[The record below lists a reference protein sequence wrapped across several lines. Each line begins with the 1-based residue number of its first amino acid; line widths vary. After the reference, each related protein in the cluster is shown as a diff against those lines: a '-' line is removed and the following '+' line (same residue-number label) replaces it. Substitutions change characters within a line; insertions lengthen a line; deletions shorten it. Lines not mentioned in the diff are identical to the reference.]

1 MENIRISGKG
11 TIAGGDYGTIYIDG
25 IATCSGEIHTEKIRA
40 DGKLKCTDN
49 VHAKEFFVDG
59 WATCE
64 KDIQTEKI
72 KIDGRLQCSGTVT
85 AKELLCDGLTSCEKD
100 VKADRI
106 QIDGKWKCQGSAEI
120 GQLSCDGMAEVKGS
134 IQAEKVDNDG
144 ILKAKSVEASEV
156 QCDGAIIVEE
166 QVSADV
172 VNADGFVS
180 AKEVVGDSI
189 TIKSK
194 KSRIVWFFMKA
205 DSKIGLIEATTI
217 HLRGVHAGTV
227 NGRDIV
233 IEAGCEIEELDC
245 SGTLRIAPGAKVKHI
260 TGEYQMI

>member
-1 MENIRISGKG
+1 MEDIRISGKG
-11 TIAGGDYGTIYIDG
+11 TVAGGEYGTIHIDG
-25 IATCSGEIHTEKIRA
+25 IATCNGAINVEKIKA
-40 DGKLKCTDN
+40 DGKLRCTDN
-49 VHAKEFFVDG
+49 VHAKEVFVDG

-64 KDIQTEKI
+64 KDIQAEKI

-100 VKADRI
+100 VKADRV

-134 IQAEKVDNDG
+134 IQAQKVDNDG
-144 ILKAKSVEASEV
+144 ILKAKNVEASQV

-172 VNADGFVS
+172 VEADGFVS

-205 DSKIGLIEATTI
+205 DSKIGLVEATTI

-227 NGRDIV
+227 NGKDII
-233 IEAGCEIEELDC
+233 IEKGCEIENLDC
-245 SGTLRIAPGAKVKHI
+245 SGTLKIDPRAKVKNI
-260 TGEYQMI
+260 TGEYQKI